1 MRIIIPMAGMGK
13 RMRPHTLT
21 VPKPLIPVAGKPIVQ
36 RLVEDIATV
45 CNEPIEEIAF
55 IIGPTFGRVV
65 EEMLKG
71 VAAKLGAIGTIWYQE
86 EALGTAH
93 AIMCA
98 KEALDG
104 KVVVAFADTLFKA
117 DFKMDTAQEGIIWVQ
132 KIEDPR
138 AFGVVK
144 VNAENVITD
153 FVEKPQTF
161 VSDLAIIGIYYFR
174 DGKNLRSELQYL
186 LDNDIRDKGEFQ
198 LTNALEN
205 MKSKGV
211 KFSPGKVT
219 EWLDCGN
226 KDATVYTNQRMLEFK
241 KDEKDLVSLSH
252 TSNNSEIIAPCYI
265 GKNVV
270 LKNSKIGPH
279 VSIGDNTTIENSVI
293 SNSIIQKDSKIQ
305 DSTIRNSMIGNSVE
319 ISGANGDL
327 SIGDF
332 TVIKLTK

>member
-1 MRIIIPMAGMGK
+1 MKIIIPMAGMGK

-36 RLVEDIATV
+36 RLAEDITKV
-45 CNEPIEEIAF
+45 CNEQPEEIAF
-55 IIGPTFGRVV
+55 IIGPTFGKEV
-65 EEMLKG
+65 EQMLLD
-71 VAAKLGAIGTIWYQE
+71 VASRLGAKGSIWYQE

-98 KEALDG
+98 KECLDG

-117 DFKMDTAQEGIIWVQ
+117 DFKMDTSKEGIIWVQ
-132 KIEDPR
+132 KIDDPR

-144 VNAENVITD
+144 VNADDVITD

-174 DGKNLRSELQYL
+174 DGGNLRNELQYL
-186 LDNDIRDKGEFQ
+186 LDNNIRDKGEFQ

-205 MKSKGV
+205 MKAKGV

-226 KDATVYTNQRMLEFK
+226 KDATVYTNQRVLEFIRN
-241 KDEKDLVSLSH
+241 EKGLVAKSAVIE
-252 TSNNSEIIAPCYI
+252 NSTIIEPSFVGENAVI
-265 GKNVV
+265 RNSVV
-270 LKNSKIGPH
+270 GPYA
-279 VSIGDNTTIENSVI
+279 SIGNNTQVTSSVI
-293 SNSIIQKDSKIQ
+293 SNSIVQQNSKIQ
-305 DSTIRNSMIGNSVE
+305 NRVIADSMIGSHTEV
-319 ISGANGDL
+319 SGRSADL
-327 SIGDF
+327 SVGDY
-332 TVIKLTK
+332 TVIKD

>member
-1 MRIIIPMAGMGK
+1 MKIIIPMAGMGK

-36 RLVEDIATV
+36 RLAEDITRV
-45 CNEPIEEIAF
+45 CNEQPEEIAF
-55 IIGPTFGRVV
+55 IIGPTFGPEV
-65 EEMLKG
+65 EGMLKQ
-71 VAAKLGAIGTIWYQE
+71 VAANLNAKGSIWYQD

-98 KEALDG
+98 KECLDG

-144 VNAENVITD
+144 VNDQNVITD
-153 FVEKPQTF
+153 FVEKPQEF

-174 DGKNLRSELQYL
+174 DGANLRKELQYL
-186 LDNDIRDKGEFQ
+186 LDNNIRDKGEFQ

-205 MKSKGV
+205 MKQKGV
-211 KFSPGKVT
+211 KFAPGKVT

-226 KDATVYTNQRMLEFK
+226 KDATVYTNQRVLEFLRG
-241 KDEKDLVSLSH
+241 DATLR
-252 TSNNSEIIAPCYI
+252 
-265 GKNVV
+265 GKNIHLDNAVIV
-270 LKNSKIGPH
+270 EPCFIGDNVSVKNAVIGPH
-279 VSIGDNTTIENSVI
+279 VSLGNNTQVSGSVI
-293 SNSIIQKDSKIQ
+293 TNSIVQQNSKI
-305 DSTIRNSMIGNSVE
+305 TNKVVTNSMVGSYAEV
-319 ISGANGDL
+319 SGTPSDL
-327 SIGDF
+327 SVGDYN
-332 TVIKLTK
+332 VIKD

>member
-1 MRIIIPMAGMGK
+1 MKIIIPMAGMGK

-36 RLVEDIATV
+36 RLAEDITRV
-45 CNEPIEEIAF
+45 CNEQPEEIAF
-55 IIGPTFGRVV
+55 IIGPTFGPEV
-65 EEMLKG
+65 EGMLKQ
-71 VAAKLGAIGTIWYQE
+71 VAANLNAKGSIWYQD

-98 KEALDG
+98 KECLDG

-144 VNAENVITD
+144 VNDQNVITD
-153 FVEKPQTF
+153 FVEKPREF

-174 DGKNLRSELQYL
+174 DGANLRKELQYL
-186 LDNDIRDKGEFQ
+186 LDNNIRDKGEFQ

-205 MKSKGV
+205 MKQKGV
-211 KFSPGKVT
+211 KFAPGKVT

-226 KDATVYTNQRMLEFK
+226 KDATVYTNQRVLEFLRG
-241 KDEKDLVSLSH
+241 DATLR
-252 TSNNSEIIAPCYI
+252 
-265 GKNVV
+265 GKNIHLDNAVIVEPCFIGDNVTVKNAVV
-270 LKNSKIGPH
+270 GPH
-279 VSIGDNTTIENSVI
+279 VSLGNNTQVSGSVI
-293 SNSIIQKDSKIQ
+293 TNSIVQQNSKI
-305 DSTIRNSMIGNSVE
+305 TNKVFTNSMVGSYAEV
-319 ISGANGDL
+319 SGTPSDL
-327 SIGDF
+327 SVGDYN
-332 TVIKLTK
+332 VLKD

>member
-1 MRIIIPMAGMGK
+1 MKIIIPMAGMGK

-21 VPKPLIPVAGKPIVQ
+21 VPKPLLPVAGKPIVQ

-45 CNEPIEEIAF
+45 CNESLEEIAF
-55 IIGPTFGRVV
+55 IIGPTFGKEV

-71 VAAKLGAIGTIWYQE
+71 VATKLGAKGTIWYQE

-144 VNAENVITD
+144 VNEEGHITD
-153 FVEKPQTF
+153 FIEKPQTF

-174 DGKNLRSELQYL
+174 DGANLRKELQYL
-186 LDNDIRDKGEFQ
+186 LDNNIRDKGEYQ

-205 MKSKGV
+205 MKQKGL
-211 KFSPGKVT
+211 KFTPGKVT

-226 KDATVYTNQRMLEFK
+226 KDATVYTNQRVLEFK
-241 KDEKDLVSLSH
+241 KEEKGLVSSTLK
-252 TSNNSEIIAPCYI
+252 NEKSEIIAPCFI
-265 GKNVV
+265 GANVV

-279 VSIGDNTTIENSVI
+279 VSIGDNTTIESSVI
-293 SNSIIQKDSKIQ
+293 TNSIIQTHSKIAN
-305 DSTIRNSMIGNSVE
+305 STFTNSMVGNFTE
-319 ISGANGDL
+319 ISGAEGDL
-327 SIGDF
+327 SIGDY
-332 TVIKLTK
+332 TVIKLH

>member
-1 MRIIIPMAGMGK
+1 MKIIIPMAGMGK

-21 VPKPLIPVAGKPIVQ
+21 VPKPLLPVAGKPIVQ

-45 CNEPIEEIAF
+45 CHEPLEEIAF
-55 IIGPTFGRVV
+55 VIGPSFGKEV
-65 EEMLKG
+65 EEMLIG
-71 VAAKLGAIGTIWYQE
+71 VAAKLGAKGTIWYQE

-144 VNAENVITD
+144 VNAEGYITD
-153 FVEKPQTF
+153 FVEKPQEF
-161 VSDLAIIGIYYFR
+161 VNDLAIIGIYYFR
-174 DGKNLRSELQYL
+174 DGANLRKELQYL
-186 LDNDIRDKGEFQ
+186 LDNNIRDKGEYQ

-205 MKSKGV
+205 MKAKGV
-211 KFSPGKVT
+211 KFAPGKVT

-226 KDATVYTNQRMLEFK
+226 KDATVYTNQRVLEFK
-241 KDEKDLVSLSH
+241 KNEELISPSVK
-252 TSNNSEIIAPCYI
+252 NENSEVIAPCYI
-265 GKNVV
+265 GTNVV
-270 LKNSKIGPH
+270 LKNSKVGPH
-279 VSIGDNTTIENSVI
+279 VSIGDNTVVEDSVI
-293 SNSIIQKDSKIQ
+293 QNSIIQKNSKIRN
-305 DSTIRNSMIGNSVE
+305 SAIRNSMVGNFVE
-319 ISGANGDL
+319 LENTNGDL
-327 SIGDF
+327 SIGDY
-332 TVIKLTK
+332 TVLKLN